1 MSDEKEEND
10 VFNSKW
16 FRSLV
21 VAALLS
27 GAGGGI
33 SALTKDDADRYRG
46 AEARADFAV
55 RDGQLDILASRVSNF
70 EIAFSGHLQHSAQY
84 TQIIIDLKNR
94 FEATPH
100 PPVRVEAML
109 IDYEKRLRDLEKH

>member
-1 MSDEKEEND
+1 MAEGKDD
-10 VFNSKW
+10 LFDSKW
-16 FRSLV
+16 FRGLI

-33 SALTKDDADRYRG
+33 TALNKDDSDRYKG

-55 RDGQLDILASRVSNF
+55 RDRNHDLLSARVSNL

-94 FEATPH
+94 FEATNH
-100 PPVRVEAML
+100 PPVEAML
-109 IDYEKRLRDLEKH
+109 IDYEKRLRELEKNK